1 MFVMSFFGMG
11 IGGAVANESMFA
23 FLIVCLCLLGTYI
36 GFSLCLWGGWEV
48 WKNWTAA
55 STIDGINKSKI
66 KKNILRTL
74 NTFFHNSYIQKHMA
88 TFRSNNPKDDKVM
101 NLENDAQE
109 RTKRIEELQ
118 EQTFRLIYEEKT
130 ARAEYDAVNKRL
142 TDLRKRNEELSRL
155 KAEETA
161 LRKDIEQK
169 EQTQSALIAELE
181 RIQEERRQLTS
192 QITPLRSKVASEEAE
207 AKKVREEAARLARI
221 LDDTEARKKKI
232 QEDTEFEK
240 RAEEELRMMEDG
252 YKEIAER
259 VPLMRKK
266 YEETKQLVEELEK
279 KINPINKSITDIWQK
294 LPEDALDRLVLSQK
308 PR

>member
-1 MFVMSFFGMG
+1 
-11 IGGAVANESMFA
+11 MFA

-55 STIDGINKSKI
+55 STIDGI
-66 KKNILRTL
+66 
-74 NTFFHNSYIQKHMA
+74 
-88 TFRSNNPKDDKVM
+88 

-266 YEETKQLVEELEK
+266 HEETKQLVEELEK

-294 LPEDALDRLVLSQK
+294 LPEDALDRLVLPQK